1 MPVGEDLQVDV
12 LVRHIDAGFVRVGQR
27 AKVKLASYPFQKYGL
42 LDGTVV
48 HLSADASDSPPLRRD
63 GVEDDSMPTTPS
75 GYRARIDFAPQS
87 IAFDGHALP
96 LASGM
101 QAVAEIRLG
110 DRTLLEYLLA
120 PVQKAWHEAA
130 RER

>member
-1 MPVGEDLQVDV
+1 L
-12 LVRHIDAGFVRVGQR
+12 
-27 AKVKLASYPFQKYGL
+27 
-42 LDGTVV
+42 
-48 HLSADASDSPPLRRD
+48 
-63 GVEDDSMPTTPS
+63 S
-75 GYRARIDFAPQS
+75 GYRARIEFPSQS
-87 IAFDGHALP
+87 IAFDGRALP

-110 DRTLLEYLLA
+110 ERTLLEYLLA

>member
-1 MPVGEDLQVDV
+1 
-12 LVRHIDAGFVRVGQR
+12 
-27 AKVKLASYPFQKYGL
+27 
-42 LDGTVV
+42 
-48 HLSADASDSPPLRRD
+48 
-63 GVEDDSMPTTPS
+63 
-75 GYRARIDFAPQS
+75 
-87 IAFDGHALP
+87 